1 MALPDLCAALGALER
16 DHARRRLRPLEQS
29 GPVLRLGGRE
39 LVNFSS
45 NDYLDLAREPEV
57 VEGAR
62 RALERWGAGAGSSRL
77 ITGNTTLTEELEAEL
92 AAWKGCEAALV
103 FSSGYLANLALLGAF
118 AGPGTPVFADRL
130 AHASLIDGM
139 LLSKAPWSR
148 FRHNDVSHLAEQ
160 LASRKTTGAL
170 IATESVF
177 SMEGDLAPLPQLA
190 SRKTTGALIA
200 TESVFSMEGD
210 LAPLPQLASLAAA
223 SGAWLLVD
231 EAHATGV
238 FGEAG
243 EGLTPG
249 LPVGRENLLAMGT
262 FGKALGNSGAYFCG
276 TRVQRDWLVN
286 TARSFIFTTAL
297 PPSVLGGTLAAVRYL
312 RKHPGLGRALLDR
325 SAALKTSLERRGVP
339 MVPSA
344 SQILSVFCGANEK
357 ALSLAAHLEAKGY
370 LAVAI
375 RPPTVEPGKARV
387 RLSLTRGITEEQA
400 VGLVDAVASFP
411 F

>member
-118 AGPGTPVFADRL
+118 AGPGIPVFADRL

-148 FRHNDVSHLAEQ
+148 FRHNDFSHLAE
-160 LASRKTTGAL
+160 
-170 IATESVF
+170 
-177 SMEGDLAPLPQLA
+177 QLA

-249 LPVGRENLLAMGT
+249 LPVGRENILAMGT